1 MTTFQLTAAGVAMAT
16 AVVLAQTDRPTDWI
30 DPATG
35 HRIVRLTD
43 AAGGSTLYFHDNAFS
58 PEGDTLMFNTPAGIA
73 VMPVAAI
80 GTPDAGAEVVAP
92 GARGG
97 YFARRS
103 REIYFTQGR
112 GAARARGPGG
122 GGRGPGGAALRAV
135 HVDTKQVRDVT
146 HARGLVN
153 ADGTL
158 SVAKNGN
165 AQDPD
170 GKYPRPPVR
179 PVVPQL
185 QRMFP
190 GKTMA
195 DLTPDQQYSV
205 TKEDGLAKRAL
216 NPGLQSF
223 LFTDLRTGATH
234 ETGFQYGDLNHMQFN
249 PVDPHLLLYCHEGT
263 WHELDRTWTIRT
275 DGSQRQLMHKRT
287 MDMEING
294 HEWWSFDGQTVW
306 FDLQTP
312 RSEVFWIAGVNM
324 ATGRRVRYHVER
336 DWWSVHFNSS
346 RDDTLFAGDGGD
358 ASQVA
363 YAKDGKWINLFRV
376 QPNDTVT
383 REKLVDMGA
392 HNYVTG
398 KGGVEPNVHVTP
410 DKKWVIF
417 TGQFGTDRRHV
428 YAVEIAKR

>member
-1 MTTFQLTAAGVAMAT
+1 MRTTWLLAAAGLTTT
-16 AVVLAQTDRPTDWI
+16 AVLLAQTERPTDWV
-30 DPATG
+30 DSSTG
-35 HRIVRLTD
+35 HRVVRLTD
-43 AAGGSTLYFHDNAFS
+43 ETGGSTLYFHDNAFS
-58 PEGDTLMFNTPAGIA
+58 PEGDKLMFNTPAGIA
-73 VMPVAAI
+73 VVNVAAI
-80 GTPDAGAEVVAP
+80 GTTGATREVVAP

-103 REIYFTQGR
+103 REIYFSAGR
-112 GAARARGPGG
+112 GG
-122 GGRGPGGAALRAV
+122 GGRGGGVLRAV
-135 HVDTKQVRDVT
+135 HVDTKQVRDVPN
-146 HARGLVN
+146 ARGLVN
-153 ADGTL
+153 ADETL
-158 SVAKNGN
+158 SVVKNGN
-165 AQDPD
+165 AADPD

-179 PVVPQL
+179 PVIPQL

-216 NPGLQSF
+216 NPRLQSF
-223 LFTDLRTGATH
+223 VFTNLKTGVTH

-275 DGSQRQLMHKRT
+275 DGSQTQLMHKRT

-294 HEWWSFDGQTVW
+294 HEWWSFDGRTVW

-324 ATGRRVRYHVER
+324 ATGTRVRYHVER

-363 YAKDGKWINLFRV
+363 YATDGKWINLFRV
-376 QPNDTVT
+376 QPNETVT
-383 REKLVDMGA
+383 REKLVNMAA

-428 YAVEIAKR
+428 YAVEIEKR

>member
-1 MTTFQLTAAGVAMAT
+1 MRTTWLLAAAGLTTT
-16 AVVLAQTDRPTDWI
+16 AVLLAQTERPTDWV
-30 DPATG
+30 DSSTG
-35 HRIVRLTD
+35 HRVVRLTD
-43 AAGGSTLYFHDNAFS
+43 ETGGSTLYFHDNAFS
-58 PEGDTLMFNTPAGIA
+58 PEGDKLMFNTPAGIA
-73 VMPVAAI
+73 VVNVAAI
-80 GTPDAGAEVVAP
+80 GTTGAAREVVAP

-103 REIYFTQGR
+103 REIYFSAGR
-112 GAARARGPGG
+112 GG
-122 GGRGPGGAALRAV
+122 GGRGGGVLRAV
-135 HVDTKQVRDVT
+135 HVDTKQVRDVPN
-146 HARGLVN
+146 ARGLVN
-153 ADGTL
+153 ADETL
-158 SVAKNGN
+158 SVVKNGN
-165 AQDPD
+165 AADPD

-179 PVVPQL
+179 PVIPQL

-216 NPGLQSF
+216 NPRLQSF
-223 LFTDLRTGATH
+223 VFTNLKTGVTH

-275 DGSQRQLMHKRT
+275 DGSQTQLMHKRT

-294 HEWWSFDGQTVW
+294 HEWWSFDGRTVW

-324 ATGRRVRYHVER
+324 ATGTRVRYHVER

-363 YAKDGKWINLFRV
+363 YATDGKWINLFRV
-376 QPNDTVT
+376 QPNETVT
-383 REKLVDMGA
+383 REKLVNMAA

-428 YAVEIAKR
+428 YAVEIEKR